1 MRVLAIDPGNQKAG
15 VVVVDLTPGGYQI
28 QYRAILPIEELTE
41 RLAGLLQAY
50 QPVRVLVGK
59 GTGSRRLMAALRE
72 RFPNLAWEA
81 VEERNTTLQARELYF
96 RHHPPRGWRRWL
108 PKGLRVPP
116 EPYDDYA
123 ALAIALQACN
133 PQSR

>member
-15 VVVVDLTPGGYQI
+15 VVVVDFAPEGYQI
-28 QYRAILPIEELTE
+28 RHRAIVPIEELPE
-41 RLAGLLQAY
+41 RLAWLLQAY
-50 QPVRVLVGK
+50 PPARVLLGK
-59 GTGSRRLMAALRE
+59 GTGSRRLIAVLRE
-72 RFPNLAWEA
+72 RFPNLVWEL

-108 PKGLRVPP
+108 PKGLRIPP

-123 ALAIALQACN
+123 ALAIALQACA
-133 PQSR
+133 PPSR